1 MIKNIKWNNYKSL
14 QNLDLD
20 FTKPDGSIYN
30 TIVLAGENGSGKTT
44 ILESIAEFLNAGSIE
59 PFKSIDYSVNNNSY
73 TIKPLENNKNANIGF
88 HLRKN
93 NTTGEETGIYTSKN
107 NSPEIFKNDTED
119 IRYYGVT
126 YSKARSGFRTNK
138 VESVKNNQLD
148 IEKYQI
154 DENEDF
160 TSIKQLIV
168 DVDAQD
174 NAAWMEETELNIGT
188 SFSDFKQK
196 SSMFR
201 FRNAFNTFFDTIQF
215 DKVDNKNPDEKKIL
229 FKKFGHKIS
238 VDDLSTGEKQI
249 VFRGAYLLK
258 NIKGINGGIVLI
270 DEPELSMHPLW
281 QKKIFDYYK
290 NLFIENGVQIVQI
303 IIATHSEYVLQ
314 SAIKDKNDTLLIALR
329 NENGI
334 IKYDKVDAPVVLP
347 VLTYA
352 ETNYLAF
359 NVYSVDFHIALY
371 GYLQTLINK
380 CYISDCDNYI
390 LNNSLYNPSTHGKPS
405 FHGKTQYNTL
415 CTYIRNAI
423 DHPDSG
429 NTYTEQE
436 LETSTKLLIEICKS
450 LKSNP

>member
-1 MIKNIKWNNYKSL
+1 
-14 QNLDLD
+14 
-20 FTKPDGSIYN
+20 
-30 TIVLAGENGSGKTT
+30 
-44 ILESIAEFLNAGSIE
+44 
-59 PFKSIDYSVNNNSY
+59 
-73 TIKPLENNKNANIGF
+73 
-88 HLRKN
+88 
-93 NTTGEETGIYTSKN
+93 
-107 NSPEIFKNDTED
+107 
-119 IRYYGVT
+119 
-126 YSKARSGFRTNK
+126 
-138 VESVKNNQLD
+138 
-148 IEKYQI
+148 
-154 DENEDF
+154 
-160 TSIKQLIV
+160 
-168 DVDAQD
+168 
-174 NAAWMEETELNIGT
+174 
-188 SFSDFKQK
+188 
-196 SSMFR
+196 
-201 FRNAFNTFFDTIQF
+201 
-215 DKVDNKNPDEKKIL
+215 
-229 FKKFGHKIS
+229 
-238 VDDLSTGEKQI
+238 
-249 VFRGAYLLK
+249 
-258 NIKGINGGIVLI
+258 
-270 DEPELSMHPLW
+270 MHPLW

-347 VLTYA
+347 VLTCA